1 MESPHKQYTSSTSV
15 DPGIGLNN
23 LCTLMG
29 GGGGDRLLSGSIHW

>member
-29 GGGGDRLLSGSIHW
+29 GGGARLLSGSIHW